1 MSKNGGN
8 NSSFII
14 SFVCL
19 TLAYIINMPFIGKN
33 PDSYITYPAIPIL
46 ALIGGVIL
54 TLISLVMAF
63 LGIARRFGII
73 NQLDN
78 SDIFR

>member
-1 MSKNGGN
+1 
-8 NSSFII
+8 
-14 SFVCL
+14 
-19 TLAYIINMPFIGKN
+19 MPFIGKN